1 MKGVIKKLIE
11 GNLVENLL
19 MVPFIMFGY
28 VMISMSAFNLWCAN
42 GILNILGYCLGIIMG
57 IGMVYAFS
65 SIILESFTEK

>member
-42 GILNILGYCLGIIMG
+42 GILNILGYCLGILVG
-57 IGMVYAFS
+57 IGLVYAFS
-65 SIILESFTEK
+65 SISLRMLIEE